1 MSLSFEF
8 LIQKLVA
15 KGIQS
20 AAATAPIEEKQ
31 PTSIR
36 LKPAT
41 RRFVDCQAESL
52 NTSQQAVINMI
63 LDGVA
68 EATLN
73 PGGALEQAGIT
84 LQTIQERFFELFQV
98 HGVDMPGIVS
108 ILKPYG
114 FRMSALSSSKDLLDL
129 LSTQVV
135 HHLADLFSVDADW
148 LKGTS
153 DRIWHF
159 PGADS
164 KVDWYKNDGRACR
177 RILEYCAQG
186 LTPHVCF
193 LRRLGAD
200 FEQARKSDDDKEKWR
215 EEPIGM
221 MIKLH
226 RTTDDGVKFATY
238 ELWRTE
244 RWNYWRSRYNI
255 KIIIAFCEAARKN
268 DVRLFYSGY
277 ELPDDI
283 LEKLYGGKAMLASVI
298 GKRQPPGIWQP
309 NDYVGDQF
317 KGSKESD
324 EWESVQNEYGREN
337 FERLLKEASECR
349 YGKCEA

>member
-1 MSLSFEF
+1 MSLSFES

-41 RRFVDCQAESL
+41 RRFVDCQAEAL

-73 PGGALEQAGIT
+73 PGGAFEQAGII

-129 LSTQVV
+129 LSTEVDNFSP
-135 HHLADLFSVDADW
+135 DLFYHQCRLASEAP
-148 LKGTS
+148 S

-177 RILEYCAQG
+177 RIHEYCAQG
-186 LTPHVCF
+186 LTPHV
-193 LRRLGAD
+193 RHSA
-200 FEQARKSDDDKEKWR
+200 
-215 EEPIGM
+215 
-221 MIKLH
+221 
-226 RTTDDGVKFATY
+226 
-238 ELWRTE
+238 
-244 RWNYWRSRYNI
+244 RSR
-255 KIIIAFCEAARKN
+255 F
-268 DVRLFYSGY
+268 
-277 ELPDDI
+277 
-283 LEKLYGGKAMLASVI
+283 
-298 GKRQPPGIWQP
+298 
-309 NDYVGDQF
+309 
-317 KGSKESD
+317 
-324 EWESVQNEYGREN
+324 
-337 FERLLKEASECR
+337 
-349 YGKCEA
+349 